1 MYLCSLFGVTLASI
15 DQDVYVLRKIE
26 MYTTVQQKE
35 AEKYITNFYS
45 SCRAFSLLL
54 AAKQSYKRLP

>member
-1 MYLCSLFGVTLASI
+1 MACTLYVYVTLASV
-15 DQDVYVLRKIE
+15 DQDVYVLRMIE

-35 AEKYITNFYS
+35 AKKYITNFYS